1 MKLLS
6 KTIVVLLLITSC
18 GKQQD
23 EKGVSKFNEDLADEL
38 HKMAVIDQVA
48 AYIPQGIYKEWPT
61 EKWEKF
67 KDSVFKAHE
76 KRVVEIFDKY
86 GFVGIDVAGEEG
98 SQNFWLLVQHSDQN
112 PLFQQKVLEKM
123 EIEVKKNNA
132 NSYNYALLVDRVNI
146 NTGKKQI
153 YGTQVS
159 YNLENGQAIVKNLED
174 SLNVNKRRKAI
185 GLEPIEKYLNQ
196 MTIMHYDMNKEVYLK
211 KGIREPK
218 LYKHNE
224 NFN

>member
-76 KRVVEIFDKY
+76 KKS
-86 GFVGIDVAGEEG
+86 G
-98 SQNFWLLVQHSDQN
+98 
-112 PLFQQKVLEKM
+112 
-123 EIEVKKNNA
+123 
-132 NSYNYALLVDRVNI
+132 
-146 NTGKKQI
+146 
-153 YGTQVS
+153 
-159 YNLENGQAIVKNLED
+159 
-174 SLNVNKRRKAI
+174 
-185 GLEPIEKYLNQ
+185 
-196 MTIMHYDMNKEVYLK
+196 
-211 KGIREPK
+211 
-218 LYKHNE
+218 
-224 NFN
+224 

>member
-6 KTIVVLLLITSC
+6 NTIVVLLLITSC
-18 GKQQD
+18 GKKQEQKD
-23 EKGVSKFNEDLADEL
+23 TSKFNEDLADEL

-123 EIEVKKNNA
+123 KIEVKKNKA
-132 NSYNYALLVDRVNI
+132 NHNNYALLVDRVNI

-185 GLEPIEKYLNQ
+185 GLEPLEKYLNQ
-196 MTIMHYDMNKEVYLK
+196 MTIMHYDMNTEVYLK

-218 LYKHNE
+218 LYLEKE
-224 NFN
+224 N